1 MLYIAIVKE
10 HIVRMCFL
18 YVSIIERST
27 DL

>member
-10 HIVRMCFL
+10 HIVQMCFL